1 MTEHSDMRASDADR
15 EQIVDD
21 LRRATDEGRLL
32 AHEFDERLGAVLSAR
47 TYGELDAIV
56 SDLPRGRD
64 LAPRP
69 DRAGALLRRRPA
81 VIAMTAGA
89 LATVAV
95 AGVTWLAPL
104 TATSVRTSS
113 PAVRAPQAAIP
124 AAAASSRAAH
134 HVLSYATTTAT
145 AVAASPPTGATAVG
159 SAAPGGSYSTT
170 ATTAAS
176 PPSR

>member
-15 EQIVDD
+15 EQVADD

-56 SDLPRGRD
+56 SDLPRGHD
-64 LAPRP
+64 LAQRS
-69 DRAGALLRRRPA
+69 DRAGTLLRRRPA

-89 LATVAV
+89 L
-95 AGVTWLAPL
+95 
-104 TATSVRTSS
+104 ATSVRTSS

-124 AAAASSRAAH
+124 AAAASPRAAH

-159 SAAPGGSYSTT
+159 SAAPGGWYSTT
-170 ATTAAS
+170 ATTPAS
-176 PPSR
+176 PLSR

>member
-15 EQIVDD
+15 EQVADD

-56 SDLPRGRD
+56 SDLPRGHD
-64 LAPRP
+64 LAQRP
-69 DRAGALLRRRPA
+69 DRAGTLLRRRPA

-134 HVLSYATTTAT
+134 HVLSYATTTT

-159 SAAPGGSYSTT
+159 STAPRGSYSTT
-170 ATTAAS
+170 ATTPAS
-176 PPSR
+176 PLSR